1 MWLRLVV
8 YSIFGLAVLLLPM
21 LVQSNYWIYM
31 FTMVGIFMILVS
43 SLDLIYG
50 YTGMVSLAHA
60 AFFGIGAYSSAI
72 LQVKLGAPII
82 PALIAGTM
90 ITTCIAA
97 VIGWP
102 MLRIRGPYFVLGTL
116 AIGIAISIIIHNWD
130 SLTGGVSL
138 AGIPM
143 LPAVQVM
150 GLTIDFSSRGVFYYV
165 IVVFL
170 VLTQLLIHR
179 VVNSRTGRAFAS
191 IRENENLAEALGMN
205 VSRYKLISFVTAC
218 TIAAFVGGLY
228 ANYMEAIEPGI
239 VGAHMSFNLLVMIV
253 VGGTRT
259 IAGRI
264 LGPLLLW
271 FVPEFLEAAQ
281 TYRPLFFGLILIVVI
296 IFMPMGI
303 AGRIRS
309 LHPRMAK
316 WIP

>member
-1 MWLRLVV
+1 MRLRLVI
-8 YSIFGLAVLLLPM
+8 YFILGLAVLLLPM
-21 LVQSNYWIYM
+21 FVQSDYWIYM

-50 YTGMVSLAHA
+50 YTGLVSLAHA

-72 LQVKLGAPII
+72 LQVKLGIPII
-82 PALIAGTM
+82 PALIAGTL
-90 ITTCIAA
+90 ITACIAA
-97 VIGWP
+97 IIGWP

-130 SLTGGVSL
+130 RLTGGVSL
-138 AGIPM
+138 SGIPM
-143 LPAVQVM
+143 LPAVQTM
-150 GLTIDFSSRGVFYYV
+150 GFSIDFASRRVFYYV
-165 IVVFL
+165 ILAVL
-170 VLTQLLIHR
+170 VLTQFLIR
-179 VVNSRTGRAFAS
+179 RLVNSRTGRAFVS
-191 IRENENLAEALGMN
+191 IRENEDLAEALGMN

-218 TIAAFVGGLY
+218 TIAAFAGGLY

-239 VGAHMSFNLLVMIV
+239 AGAHMSFNLLVMIV

-259 IAGRI
+259 IAGTI
-264 LGPLLLW
+264 IGPLLLW

-296 IFMPMGI
+296 IFMPTGI
-303 AGRIRS
+303 VGRIRS